1 MIYEI
6 KDLTKITTYS
16 TLAKELNETNE
27 AFYEYVSDY
36 IFSKIVNSQM
46 SHNLFKYERFI
57 QFLKEDIL
65 MIVTIQN

>member
-27 AFYEYVSDY
+27 AFYEYVSDC
-36 IFSKIVNSQM
+36 IFSKIVNSQI

-57 QFLKEDIL
+57 QFLKRRYFND
-65 MIVTIQN
+65 